1 MRTTMS
7 RGSPKASLLRAG
19 WVGDT
24 IDRWEYRQHRGAV
37 VATFPNHLRS
47 VTTDEV
53 MLNVLITSQLSTG
66 VALPMTASTSI
77 STTSSGRKSAV
88 TTTPV
93 PQG

>member
-1 MRTTMS
+1 MIG
-7 RGSPKASLLRAG
+7 GSTAKIVVLV
-19 WVGDT
+19 VGS
-24 IDRWEYRQHRGAV
+24 
-37 VATFPNHLRS
+37 FPNHLRS

-77 STTSSGRKSAV
+77 STTNSGWTSAV